1 MFNLLDAA
9 AGTGGTATV
18 SLDGFLQNGTKLLT
32 WIGEGMVA
40 FLNKLMEHPV
50 TSVFLIVGL
59 AYLVIGVVQ
68 RFTR

>member
-9 AGTGGTATV
+9 AGSTV
-18 SLDGFLQNGTKLLT
+18 TLDSFLQNGTKLLT